1 MQGHNRNNLKFA
13 YDFDMNEDDR
23 NKLLESTN
31 EVRKAGEAAG
41 LKANDGK
48 EINRNGKGKY

>member
-13 YDFDMNEDDR
+13 YDIDMNEYDR